1 MKHITPFSVVLTYNL
16 EPVYGMIM
24 AFIIFPE
31 KERMPVIFYI
41 GSSLIILTVLLN
53 AIIKYNKNKN

>member
-16 EPVYGMIM
+16 EPVYGIII
-24 AFIIFPE
+24 AFIIFPD

-41 GSSLIILTVLLN
+41 GSSLIIFTVLLN
-53 AIIKYNKNKN
+53 TIIKNNKNKN